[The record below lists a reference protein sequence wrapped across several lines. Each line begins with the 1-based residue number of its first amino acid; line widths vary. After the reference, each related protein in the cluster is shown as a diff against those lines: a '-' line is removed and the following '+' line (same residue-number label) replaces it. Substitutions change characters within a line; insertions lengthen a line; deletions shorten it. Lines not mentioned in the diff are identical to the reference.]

1 MDKLIDYINKLA
13 DKYRF
18 DESEIKEIQKLI
30 FNIEDPSAEEDAD
43 MSAEDFNQPVMEA
56 EESELDEAYA

>member
-13 DKYRF
+13 DKYKF

-30 FNIEDPSAEEDAD
+30 FNIEDPSDEEDAD
-43 MSAEDFNQPVMEA
+43 MNAEDFNQPEMDDGKYNIYE
-56 EESELDEAYA
+56 D

>member
-13 DKYRF
+13 DKYKF

-43 MSAEDFNQPVMEA
+43 MNAEDFNQPEME
-56 EESELDEAYA
+56 DDK

>member
-13 DKYRF
+13 DKYKF

-43 MSAEDFNQPVMEA
+43 MSAEDFNQPDMEDDKYNTY
-56 EESELDEAYA
+56 ED